1 MITYRIGE
9 IAKMIGVSEHT
20 LRYYEKEGLVMPERG
35 ANNNRYYT
43 EENKLWAEFILHM
56 KETGMS
62 LEDLK
67 RYTKSWD
74 LGDEGINDMLE
85 ILIDHRTKVM
95 EKLETYKKNLELL
108 NTKIDF
114 YQSNLE
120 KNKAADL
127 FETFVQRK
135 KDEGDI

>member
-1 MITYRIGE
+1 MKYRIGE
-9 IAKMIGVSEHT
+9 LSKTIGISEHT
-20 LRYYEKEGLVMPERG
+20 LRYYEKEGLIVPDRG
-35 ANNNRYYT
+35 INNIRYYT
-43 EENKLWAEFILHM
+43 EEHKLWSEFILHM

-67 RYTKSWD
+67 RYTKSWE
-74 LGDEGINDMLE
+74 LGDAGMPELLE
-85 ILIDHRTKVM
+85 ILINHRAKVM
-95 EKLETYKKNLELL
+95 EKLETYKKNLELV

-127 FETFVQRK
+127 YETFVQK
-135 KDEGDI
+135 KKNEEEI

>member
-1 MITYRIGE
+1 MKYRIGE
-9 IAKMIGVSEHT
+9 LAKIIGVSEHT
-20 LRYYEKEGLVMPERG
+20 LRYYEKEGLMVPERSSS
-35 ANNNRYYT
+35 NIRYYT
-43 EENKLWAEFILHM
+43 EENKSWAEFILHM

-67 RYTKSWD
+67 RYTKSWEI
-74 LGDEGINDMLE
+74 GDEGINDMLE
-85 ILIDHRTKVM
+85 ILINHRAKVM
-95 EKLETYKKNLELL
+95 EKLETYKRNLELV

-127 FETFVQRK
+127 YAKFIQRK
-135 KDEGDI
+135 KAGEDI

>member
-1 MITYRIGE
+1 MAYRIGE
-9 IAKMIGVSEHT
+9 LARLIGVSEHT
-20 LRYYEKEGLVMPERG
+20 LRYYEKEGLVVPERG
-35 ANNNRYYT
+35 SNNIRSYT
-43 EENKLWAEFILHM
+43 EDNKLWAEFILHM
-56 KETGMS
+56 KNTGMS

-67 RYTKSWD
+67 KYTQLWES
-74 LGDEGINDMLE
+74 GEEGINGMLE
-85 ILIDHRTKVM
+85 ILINHRVNVM

-127 FETFVQRK
+127 YEKFIQKK
-135 KDEGDI
+135 KDEEES

>member
-1 MITYRIGE
+1 MKYRIGE
-9 IAKMIGVSEHT
+9 LSKAIGVSEHT
-20 LRYYEKEGLVMPERG
+20 LRYYEKEGLVVPERG
-35 ANNNRYYT
+35 SNNIRYYT

-56 KETGMS
+56 KDTGMS

-67 RYTKSWD
+67 RYTNSWE
-74 LGDEGINDMLE
+74 LGDVGIPELLE
-85 ILIDHRTKVM
+85 ILINHRAKVM
-95 EKLETYKKNLELL
+95 EKLETYKKNLELV

-127 FETFVQRK
+127 YAKFVQRK
-135 KDEGDI
+135 KNGEEI

>member
-1 MITYRIGE
+1 MKYRIGE
-9 IAKMIGVSEHT
+9 LAKAIGVSEHT
-20 LRYYEKEGLVMPERG
+20 LRYYEKEGLVVPERDR
-35 ANNNRYYT
+35 NNNRFYT

-67 RYTKSWD
+67 SYTNSWE
-74 LGDEGINDMLE
+74 LGDEGIQKLLE
-85 ILIDHRTKVM
+85 ILINHRAKVM
-95 EKLETYKKNLELL
+95 EKLETYKKNLELV

-127 FETFVQRK
+127 YATFVHLK
-135 KDEGDI
+135 KNGKEI